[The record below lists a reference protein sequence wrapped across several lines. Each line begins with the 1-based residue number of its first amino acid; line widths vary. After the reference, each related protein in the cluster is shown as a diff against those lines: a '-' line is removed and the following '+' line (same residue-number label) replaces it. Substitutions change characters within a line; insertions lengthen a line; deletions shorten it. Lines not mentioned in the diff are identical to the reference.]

1 MTRAI
6 IFATAI
12 ASVSSLAACK
22 TGSPQQ
28 RTDIVAAM
36 SQTQR
41 GLSECYQY
49 ALARNRQTPG
59 GFLTVEFIAE
69 AGTGQFKNVLIRRDE
84 INDPVVRQCV
94 VNAVSSQRMAK
105 PPDSNVTIAYA
116 FRFTPTD
123 APPPPQ

>member
-12 ASVSSLAACK
+12 AALAACK

-28 RTDIVAAM
+28 RQDIVNAM
-36 SQTQR
+36 SSTQK

-116 FRFTPTD
+116 FRFTPTN
-123 APPPPQ
+123 PQPNP